1 MIVNKYV
8 LLVYI
13 YFYVNY
19 EQIIEDFSQMRRIF
33 VHNTQ
38 KEVSCRER
46 QAEEG
51 FSCGVTS

>member
-13 YFYVNY
+13 YFYVNFG
-19 EQIIEDFSQMRRIF
+19 QKIKDFSQMRRSF

-38 KEVSCRER
+38 KKVSCRER